1 MAGQVESTTSQLV
14 EVSTDL
20 SIRELEVC
28 TLNLPGGEQPAPE
41 DGPLAR
47 MKRRPSIVIVDY
59 ENEEII

>member
-1 MAGQVESTTSQLV
+1 MDGQVESTNNQLV

-28 TLNLPGGEQPAPE
+28 TLSPSDGKQ

-47 MKRRPSIVIVDY
+47 MERRPSIVIVDY

>member
-1 MAGQVESTTSQLV
+1 MTGQVEPTTSQLV

-28 TLNLPGGEQPAPE
+28 TLNPQDGKQ

-47 MKRRPSIVIVDY
+47 MERRPSIVIVDY
-59 ENEEII
+59 ENEEVI

>member
-28 TLNLPGGEQPAPE
+28 TLNPPDEKQ

-47 MKRRPSIVIVDY
+47 MERRPSIVIVDY

>member
-1 MAGQVESTTSQLV
+1 MDGQVESTNNQLV

-28 TLNLPGGEQPAPE
+28 TLNPHDGKQ
-41 DGPLAR
+41 DGPPAR
-47 MKRRPSIVIVDY
+47 MERRPSIVIVDY